1 MRRSIGLSLMVAA
14 LAAGLGAMD
23 FAIEQRRGPSP
34 ALLPAATARS
44 VALGLVW
51 SSLIVL
57 VIVLRNPSTA
67 AQVARL
73 WERGRVIPFEN
84 VCLV

>member
-1 MRRSIGLSLMVAA
+1 MVAA

-44 VALGLVW
+44 VALGLAW
-51 SSLIVL
+51 GCLIVL
-57 VIVLRNPSTA
+57 VIVLRNLTTA
-67 AQVARL
+67 AQVVRL
-73 WERGRVIPFEN
+73 WERGRVISFEN